1 MREIIK
7 SQPQLGVLDIDSI
20 KPDIKSR
27 DEIDKI
33 SFGLI
38 HIYSTPEL
46 REKVFAV
53 LNRVLPPKI
62 SKKMGR
68 PGMEMWQIFVL
79 AVFRNACNI
88 DYDKLHNLA
97 NNHKLLRQLLG
108 HSGAE
113 IWSSSQYYHIQT
125 IKDNVSLLS
134 DEIINEIN
142 AIVVEAGHKL
152 LSNKKK
158 ESLNCSVDSFV
169 VKTDVH
175 YPTDINLLY
184 DSIRKLVEILATLC
198 FKYKITDLRQSK
210 HNLRKVKKHLYKV
223 QNSKRSRNEKLI
235 VERHHTYID
244 TVQPLLT
251 QTKEALRKLQ
261 SLQKLEIL
269 DGLYLLTI
277 EEYITFAEKH
287 IDLIQRRVFKGEEIQ
302 SSEKIFSIFEPHTRW
317 ISKGKAGV
325 SVEFGLPVTII
336 KDQFGY
342 ILSHI
347 IMETTSDVD
356 VAVEIARMVVELYSN
371 IYSISYDKGFW
382 SPENYAAICKLIE
395 KVIMPKKGK
404 ANKVQQEE
412 YDSPEFK
419 KFRAKH
425 SSVESAIN
433 RLEYNGLDKC
443 LDHGIDGFK
452 RYVSISIVSNNIHNL
467 GSQLMK
473 KELKKQKR
481 KRKPKPNQAA

>member
-1 MREIIK
+1 MRAIIK
-7 SQPQLGVLDIDSI
+7 LQPQLGTIDIDSI

-46 REKVFAV
+46 REKVFTV
-53 LNRVLPPKI
+53 LNRVLPAKV
-62 SKKMGR
+62 SKKTGR
-68 PGMEMWQIFVL
+68 PGMDIWQIFVL

-113 IWSSSQYYHIQT
+113 IWSSLPYYHIQT
-125 IKDNVSLLS
+125 IKDNVALLS
-134 DEIINEIN
+134 DDILNEIN
-142 AIVVEAGHKL
+142 TIVVGAGHKL

-169 VKTDVH
+169 VLTDIH

-184 DSIRKLVEILATLC
+184 DSIRKSVEMVATLC
-198 FKYKITDLRQSK
+198 NKYKITDLRQSC

-223 QNSKRSRNEKLI
+223 QKSKRSGQESLI
-235 VERHHTYID
+235 VERHNQYID
-244 TVQPLLT
+244 TVQTLLS

-261 SLQKLEIL
+261 SLKKVDTL
-269 DGLYLLTI
+269 DIIYLLMI
-277 EEYITFAEKH
+277 EEYLTYADKQ
-287 IDLIQRRVFKGEEIQ
+287 IDLIQRRVFQGEKIP

-325 SVEFGLPVTII
+325 PVEFGLPVTIV

-347 IMETTSDVD
+347 VMETTSDVD
-356 VAVEIARMVVELYSN
+356 VAVDIARMAVELYSN

-382 SPENYAAICKLIE
+382 SPQNYELISQLIE

-404 ANKVQQEE
+404 ANKSQQEE
-412 YDSPEFK
+412 YNQPEFQK
-419 KFRAKH
+419 LRSKH
-425 SSVESAIN
+425 SSVESSIN

-443 LDHGIDGFK
+443 LDHGIYGFK
-452 RYVSISIVSNNIHNL
+452 RYVAISIVSNNIHNL
-467 GSQLMK
+467 GSQIMK
-473 KELKKQKR
+473 KEEKKQKR
-481 KRKPKPNQAA
+481 KRKAKPNQAA